1 MRHAESAWQAV
12 IRPWLEAG
20 RGRLE
25 RSYVIVASRG
35 QAHGLKQRCLA
46 EKVALL
52 GVEFLTPGLAR
63 QKWTARQRETAPS
76 IGRELL
82 LLGLRTLVERRL
94 RATQPEEP
102 EWGFWKSLQ
111 SDAERALNDFDEVL
125 KAGLTAGDFPSEPL
139 RTVLVELV
147 AWVTARGYRLA
158 AVEAK
163 KAALEPLPENTEPLA
178 GRVLVAGL
186 GVEMWGE
193 FFNVWAFVRR
203 CEVATVILPEPE
215 FREGPAHDE
224 RWVEL
229 WGSLLGTEGLAI
241 DAEEPEM
248 TCEAVGAIWGRQRS
262 DPAPSARILVG
273 RTRADE
279 MNLVAADIARLL
291 EEGAENIAVIFPRP
305 DAAHLQLTRELAARG
320 VAFADLLEAAAPPP
334 VEAQALRALLRF
346 YERGARVEDLLGLW
360 PLLRAVGAV
369 TLSLAEARRACERSF
384 DTRQTHAVSAHL
396 ELWAVQAPELAR
408 VAGILLP
415 AWPDEWS
422 IVDALQSFRKTCE
435 QLGLEEPE
443 GWGALDAFAG
453 RDTDLIPATVLAA
466 TLTSFLPDRSPV
478 LGNPGRGAFARVT
491 LTTRRRAEGLAWSHL
506 ILVEA
511 NAGIWPERREPSCWL
526 TDPQRT
532 EVNARADRLFGLF
545 TADDRS
551 VVERAAFV
559 SLTRDTTQ
567 EVVFSAALFAP
578 EEPELRLGPNSW
590 LERVIWAQREGG
602 EGATVED
609 EFGRLARAVPIEPPS
624 DPAMVENWHEVWMG
638 RRDHL
643 RPFDEFFFSGDP
655 ARITPAKLS
664 ARLIERGVQDPA
676 ELWFEAVLGIR
687 RVEWSPFVRA
697 RRKALGQ
704 RAHELLARVLH
715 PGDETVRG
723 FGRMPDQR
731 EAGSRLD
738 RELGVMRA
746 QWPDDRYWD
755 SFHAELAH
763 VSRALL
769 ANAYTI
775 EAGAYVA
782 AEAWLPPE
790 AKLVW
795 GERTMRIVGRLDLI
809 RLDRAEWS
817 GATIDIVDF
826 KTGGDAELSVER
838 MARNGASLQLGVYL
852 AAARSLGIAGGK
864 VWMIKPEP
872 GAVTQLGFDDMK
884 VALIKLNWLEE
895 AVTRGVYGALTRDR
909 SDYAPSGC
917 AWPLACTPISAVVL
931 EQKFQATFGVQT
943 EEAMHE

>member
-1 MRHAESAWQAV
+1 M
-12 IRPWLEAG
+12 
-20 RGRLE
+20 
-25 RSYVIVASRG
+25 IVASRG

-46 EKVALL
+46 ENVALL

-63 QKWTARQRETAPS
+63 KKWTARQSETAPA

-94 RATQPEEP
+94 RATPTEAP

-111 SDAERALNDFDEVL
+111 SDAERALNDFDEVQ
-125 KAGLTAGDFPSEPL
+125 KAGLSAEDFPSEPL
-139 RTVLVELV
+139 RTVFVELV
-147 AWVTARGYRLA
+147 AWVAKRGYRLS

-163 KAALEPLPENTEPLA
+163 QAALEPLPEDSQPLA
-178 GRVLVAGL
+178 RRVLVAGL

-215 FREGPAHDE
+215 FREGSAHDE

-229 WGSLLGTEGLAI
+229 WERLLGIAGLAI

-262 DPAPSARILVG
+262 DSAPAARILVG

-279 MNLVAADIARLL
+279 MNLVAADITRLL
-291 EEGAENIAVIFPRP
+291 EEGAENIAVIFPRA

-360 PLLRAVGAV
+360 PLLRAIGVV

-396 ELWAVQAPELAR
+396 DLWAVQAPELAR

-422 IVDALQSFRKTCE
+422 IADALRSFRKTCE

-443 GWGALDAFAG
+443 EWGALDVFAV
-453 RDTDLIPATVLAA
+453 RDTDLIPATVIVA
-466 TLTSFLPDRSPV
+466 TLTSFLPERSPV
-478 LGNPGRGAFARVT
+478 LGSPGRGAFARVT

-526 TDPQRT
+526 TDPQRA
-532 EVNARADRLFGLF
+532 EVNARPDTLFGLF

-559 SLTRDTTQ
+559 SLTRDTTE

-578 EEPELRLGPNSW
+578 EEPELRLSPNGW
-590 LERVIWAQREGG
+590 LERVIWAQRGVEEG
-602 EGATVED
+602 ETVED
-609 EFGRLARAVPIEPPS
+609 EFGRLAREVPMQPPA
-624 DPAMVENWHEVWMG
+624 DPAMVDHWHEVWLG

-687 RVEWSPFVRA
+687 RVEWSPFLRA

-723 FGRMPDQR
+723 FGRMPDQQ

-738 RELGVMRA
+738 RELAAMRA

-826 KTGGDAELSVER
+826 KTGGDAELSAER

-872 GAVTQLGFDDMK
+872 GSVTQLEFDDMK

-917 AWPLACTPISAVVL
+917 AWPLACTPISSVVL

>member
-12 IRPWLEAG
+12 IRPWLEGG

-63 QKWTARQRETAPS
+63 QKWTARQAGTTPS

-94 RATQPEEP
+94 RATTPEEP

-111 SDAERALNDFDEVL
+111 SDAERALDDFDEIL
-125 KAGLTAGDFPSEPL
+125 KAGLSAEDFPSEPL

-147 AWVTARGYRLA
+147 AWVIARGYRLS

-163 KAALEPLPENTEPLA
+163 QAALGPLSETTVPIA

-203 CEVATVILPEPE
+203 CEEATVILPEPE
-215 FREGPAHDE
+215 FREGSAHDE

-229 WGSLLGTEGLAI
+229 WEQLLGTDGLSI
-241 DAEEPEM
+241 DADEPAK
-248 TCEAVGAIWGRQRS
+248 TCEAVGAIWGRQRHEA
-262 DPAPSARILVG
+262 APSTQVLVG

-279 MNLVAADIARLL
+279 MHLVAAEIARLL
-291 EEGAENIAVIFPRP
+291 DEGAENIAVIFPRA
-305 DAAHLQLTRELAARG
+305 DAGHLQLTRELAGRG
-320 VAFADLLEAAAPPP
+320 VMFADLLEAAAPPP
-334 VEAQALRALLRF
+334 VEVQAQRALLRF
-346 YERGARVEDLLGLW
+346 YERGARVEDLLRLW
-360 PLLRAVGAV
+360 PLLRALGVV

-396 ELWAVQAPELAR
+396 ALWAEQAPELAR
-408 VAGILLP
+408 VAGVLLP
-415 AWPDEWS
+415 AWPEEWS
-422 IVDALQSFRKTCE
+422 VADALQSFRQTCE
-435 QLGLEEPE
+435 KLGLEEPE
-443 GWGALDAFAG
+443 GWGALDAFAR
-453 RDTDLIPATVLAA
+453 RDPDLVPARVLVA
-466 TLTSFLPDRSPV
+466 TLSSFLPDRSPV
-478 LGNPGRGAFARVT
+478 LGNPGRGGFARVT

-511 NAGIWPERREPSCWL
+511 NAGVWPERREPSGWL
-526 TDPQRT
+526 TDPQRA
-532 EVNARADRLFGLF
+532 ELNARSDRLFGFF

-559 SLTRDTTQ
+559 SLTRDTTA

-578 EEPELRLGPNSW
+578 EEPELRLAPNSW
-590 LERVIWAQREGG
+590 LERVMWAQKGVE
-602 EGATVED
+602 EGATVEG
-609 EFGRLARAVPIEPPS
+609 EFGRLARAVPVDPPA
-624 DPAMVENWHEVWMG
+624 DPAMVENWHEVWLG
-638 RRDHL
+638 RRDQL

-687 RVEWSPFVRA
+687 RVEWSPFLRA

-723 FGRMPDQR
+723 FGRMPDQL
-731 EAGSRLD
+731 EAGLRLE
-738 RELGVMRA
+738 RELAVMRA

-755 SFHAELAH
+755 SFQAELAH

-795 GERTMRIVGRLDLI
+795 GDREMRIVGRLDLI

-826 KTGGDAELSVER
+826 KTGGDAELSAER
-838 MARNGASLQLGVYL
+838 MARSGASLQLGVYL

-872 GAVTQLGFDDMK
+872 GAVTQLGFVDMS
-884 VALIKLNWLEE
+884 VALTKLNWLED

-917 AWPLACTPISAVVL
+917 AWPLACTPISSVVL
-931 EQKFQATFGVQT
+931 EKKFQVTFGGQT
-943 EEAMHE
+943 EEARHE